1 MLVLYEEV
9 KFILHFWWLMENASG
24 YEDNTWF
31 WSISLFKTLRK
42 LYIPEREDFLKYSKH
57 VVKEHVILK
66 K

>member
-1 MLVLYEEV
+1 MFGGL
-9 KFILHFWWLMENASG
+9 WRMPMASG

-42 LYIPEREDFLKYSKH
+42 LDIPETEDSLKYSKP

>member
-1 MLVLYEEV
+1 
-9 KFILHFWWLMENASG
+9 MENASG